1 MKKLTAG
8 WMLSLAMGMHA
19 ASAQQTAPAPAA
31 ATPAVPAPEVASAA
45 PADVA
50 SPQAIVQAVYSV
62 ISGPQGAPRDW
73 PRLRSLMAPGGI
85 FAVTGASKTGPL
97 RTRVIPIEDFISG
110 STKALAGEGFYE
122 HGVMGT
128 MWRYGHI
135 ATVSSPYE
143 SRHAPGEA
151 PFQRGINSFQLSY
164 DGTRWWIVSIS
175 WEAETPAFPLP
186 AKDDALL
193 KGK

>member
-1 MKKLTAG
+1 MAKLAA
-8 WMLSLAMGMHA
+8 WMMWSLAMAMNA
-19 ASAQQTAPAPAA
+19 ASAQESAPAA
-31 ATPAVPAPEVASAA
+31 AAPEVAAAA

-50 SPQAIVQAVYSV
+50 SPEAIIQAVYAV
-62 ISGPQGAPRDW
+62 ISGPKGLARDW

-85 FAVTGASKTGPL
+85 FAVTGTPKTGSL
-97 RTRVIPIEDFISG
+97 RTRVIPLEDFISG
-110 STKALAGEGFYE
+110 STKAVASEGFYE
-122 HGVMGT
+122 HGVLGNV
-128 MWRYGHI
+128 WRYGHI

-151 PFQRGINSFQLSY
+151 PFARGINSFQLSY

-186 AKDDALL
+186 ANDDALL
-193 KGK
+193 RGK